1 MKFLSELSAWFFTKC
16 TMVKEWWMSSFVTVP
31 ARKEKIKPAT
41 LPRLKRLKKKAAA
54 QRKAPRY
61 DYPSKWD

>member
-16 TMVKEWWMSSFVTVP
+16 AMVKEWWMPTFVAVP
-31 ARKEKIKPAT
+31 VRKEKAKPAT
-41 LPRLKRLKKKAAA
+41 LPRLKRLKKKAAK
-54 QRKAPRY
+54 RSGAPRY